1 MGMHSA
7 DPRQKTFL
15 KKLVVPIMLVL
26 TLQIII
32 FASVLLLGNLL
43 PQIEE
48 NALDTLES
56 RVELRAQYLE
66 SEMTHRWSNLEED
79 EERILD
85 LIDEILVR
93 QGAGYEDIGTDPQ
106 LNSTLISGVTEELIY
121 MLRKN
126 TVTGAYIILN
136 GPGTAADVEKGSLAG
151 FYVRDMDPTSYS
163 SQNEDLLV
171 ERGLPS
177 IIKNMQLA
185 MDSFWA
191 VSFDSG
197 DPVVREI
204 LLRPMWNAM
213 EQPGK
218 SSKEYAGWSPSFYL
232 SEGDGAL
239 TITYGMPL
247 ISDSGQV
254 FGVMGVS
261 LMEHYMQSILRYD
274 ELQGNKTGAYFLGI
288 TRDGGE
294 TYEKVFSNGPAYQAQ
309 MGDAKNL
316 SGKKMSYG
324 HMYSMKSKNGRKEYY
339 GSCWPLK
346 LYDSGSSYG
355 TDQWALIGLADRDVL
370 LGMKESLK
378 RSILVT
384 AVIFLALG
392 AACVYLASRTV
403 TKPLRMVAKNVAS
416 VSPNQRISLEKVH
429 IKELDQVI
437 QAVEKMS
444 GAVADEAS
452 KFSRVIELAGA
463 PIGAFEYSPKK
474 ELVYCSRFMAKLL
487 QWENEGEYIP
497 KEEFT
502 EKMREFE
509 THRVRELLFC
519 FAADDGQNRWIQ
531 LRYQMDDGDC
541 LGVVM
546 DVTDEVLEK
555 QKIEYERDY
564 DLLTSIYNRR
574 AFMERITEI
583 FREPENLRI
592 AALIMFDLDS
602 LKYINDTYGH
612 EFGDAYICAMAE
624 KLRAFEARG
633 GIISRRSGDE
643 FYAFLYGYAS
653 RQELKAEIDQLWE
666 HILAGDILVGNGQR
680 FGLRVSAGIAW
691 YPDDSDSFEELMRFS
706 DYAMYESKRAHRS
719 ELRQFR
725 REHYVEDQEE
735 NSNSS
740 DGFLT
745 EKIGQEAV

>member
-1 MGMHSA
+1 MEKHISG
-7 DPRQKTFL
+7 PRQKTFL
-15 KKLVVPIMLVL
+15 EKLVVPIMLVL
-26 TLQIII
+26 MLQIII

-48 NALDTLES
+48 NALDTLDS

-66 SEMTHRWSNLEED
+66 SEMIHRWSNLEED
-79 EERILD
+79 EERILS
-85 LIDEILVR
+85 LIDEILAG

-106 LNSTLISGVTEELIY
+106 LNSALVSGVAEELVY

-136 GPGTAADVEKGSLAG
+136 GPGTAADVEKGNLAG

-185 MDSFWA
+185 MDSFWTI
-191 VSFDSG
+191 SFDSG

-204 LLRPMWNAM
+204 LLRPMWNAL

-218 SSKEYAGWSPSFYL
+218 RAKEYAGWSPSFYL
-232 SEGDGAL
+232 SEGDAAL
-239 TITYGMPL
+239 TITYGLPL
-247 ISDSGQV
+247 ISDSGEV
-254 FGVMGVS
+254 FGVMGIS
-261 LMEHYMQSILRYD
+261 LMEHYMQSMLRYD
-274 ELQGNKTGAYFLGI
+274 ELQENKTGAYFLGI
-288 TRDGGE
+288 SRDGGE
-294 TYEKVFSNGPAYQAQ
+294 TYEKVFSNGPAYQVQ

-316 SGKKMSYG
+316 SGQKMSYG
-324 HMYSMKSKNGRKEYY
+324 HIYSFRSRDGRKEYY

-346 LYDSGSSYG
+346 LYDGGASYEE
-355 TDQWALIGLADRDVL
+355 DRWALIGLADRDVL
-370 LGMKESLK
+370 LGMKEALK

-384 AVIFLALG
+384 SMIFLGLG
-392 AACVYLASRTV
+392 AASVYLASRTV
-403 TKPLRMVAKNVAS
+403 TEPLRRVANNVAS
-416 VSPNQRISLEKVH
+416 ASPDQKISLEKVH
-429 IKELDQVI
+429 IKELDQVL

-452 KFSRVIELAGA
+452 KFSRVIELAGV
-463 PIGAFEYSPKK
+463 PIGAFEYSREK

-487 QWENEGEYIP
+487 GWKTNGEYIP
-497 KEEFT
+497 KEEFA
-502 EKMREFE
+502 EKMKEFE
-509 THRVRELLFC
+509 THWVRELLFR
-519 FAADDGQNRWIQ
+519 FSGENGQNLWIQ
-531 LRYQMDDGDC
+531 LRYQLDEDGC
-541 LGVVM
+541 LGVVL

-564 DLLTSIYNRR
+564 DLLTNIYNRR

-583 FREPENLRI
+583 FREPKNLRT
-592 AALIMFDLDS
+592 AALLMFDLDS
-602 LKYINDTYGH
+602 LKYVNDTYGH
-612 EFGDAYICAMAE
+612 EYGDAYICVMAE
-624 KLRAFEARG
+624 KLREFESRG

-643 FYAFLYGYAS
+643 FYAFLYGYRS
-653 RQELKAEIDQLWE
+653 RQELQKEIDLLWE
-666 HILAGDILVGNGQR
+666 HILEGYIMVKKGKKFA
-680 FGLRVSAGIAW
+680 LRVSAGITW

-719 ELRQFR
+719 ELCQFS
-725 REHYVEDQEE
+725 REHYDE
-735 NSNSS
+735 NKDSK
-740 DGFLT
+740 L
-745 EKIGQEAV
+745 E